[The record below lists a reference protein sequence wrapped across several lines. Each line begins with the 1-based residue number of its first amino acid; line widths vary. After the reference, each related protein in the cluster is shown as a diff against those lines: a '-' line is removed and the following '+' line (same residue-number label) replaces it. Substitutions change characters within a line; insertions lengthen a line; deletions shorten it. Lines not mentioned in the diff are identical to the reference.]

1 MPDAA
6 NLGRLFLAALV
17 PPAPQGSIDATA
29 IGQALAQHID
39 RCRKAHP
46 GVDLGDEDFVH
57 GCATRIAI
65 GTDGKADGT
74 AAARAALER
83 LHIDDLWLALACAG
97 GDARALDLLRT
108 RHLTE
113 IATAIAG
120 VEGTGASP
128 DDVLQQLLL
137 KHFVADDRG
146 LAAGYAARGPLGGW
160 LRIAATRL
168 ALDMRRNQRRH
179 ASTPPERVAELA
191 GAAGDPEMAWLK
203 ERYASSFEEAVT
215 AAFAALAPRER
226 NVLRLRHVDGLS
238 IDEIGA
244 LYHVHRATAAR
255 WIAAARDAVLTGTR
269 VALAERIHGTPSE
282 IESLLRLVQSGLD
295 LSIAAHLAEG

>member
-6 NLGRLFLAALV
+6 SLGRLFLAALDPQ
-17 PPAPQGSIDATA
+17 PPPGSIDATA
-29 IGQALAQHID
+29 LGARLVERID
-39 RCRKAHP
+39 RCRRLHP
-46 GVDLGDEDFVH
+46 GVDLADEDFVH
-57 GCATRIAI
+57 AC
-65 GTDGKADGT
+65 
-74 AAARAALER
+74 AARVARGAEPGAALER
-83 LHIDDLWLALACAG
+83 LHADDLWLALACAG
-97 GDARALDLLRT
+97 GDARALDELRT
-108 RHLTE
+108 QHLTE

-120 VEGTGASP
+120 VEGTGAGP

-137 KHFVADDRG
+137 KHFVAGDRG
-146 LAAGYAARGPLGGW
+146 PAAGYAARGPLGGW

-168 ALDMRRNQRRH
+168 ALDMRRKQRRH

-203 ERYASSFEEAVT
+203 ERYAEPFEAAVA

-269 VALAERIHGTPSE
+269 VALAERIPGTPSE

-295 LSIAAHLAEG
+295 LSIAAHLANG